1 MSPLNSSL
9 SSLPARGAAVPQPPE
24 PVNAIHDRLT
34 LAEREVTHHES
45 EQQRLLKSAAAAAGR
60 VDAAQRAQHS
70 YGTLANRFA
79 EAQND
84 AVDRVTRATWGGRIA
99 GFGGIAAAM
108 AGAMGHMPVVGVLGL
123 TGIAA
128 AGLLIVV
135 VERARQERD
144 SAHEA
149 YVPTRARYDSAV
161 ADEKVARFEQERD
174 SRLATEAGDR
184 ARVARTSLEVLRMA
198 RHVNEKPVGGHVTV
212 DAHGVSLGGIRV
224 ARRGVQAG

>member
-1 MSPLNSSL
+1 M
-9 SSLPARGAAVPQPPE
+9 PAM
-24 PVNAIHDRLT
+24 HDRIT
-34 LAEREVTHHES
+34 AAERDVARHEAD
-45 EQQRLLKSAAAAAGR
+45 QQRLEKAARSAAGR

-174 SRLATEAGDR
+174 SRFATEAGDR
-184 ARVARTSLEVLRMA
+184 ARVARASLEVLRMA
-198 RHVNEKPVGGHVTV
+198 RHVNEKPVGGDVTV
-212 DAHGVSLGGIRV
+212 DERGVSLGGIRI
-224 ARRGVQAG
+224 ARRGAPAG